1 MLIVLINCYQNVVTS
16 YLLKKPRALNSKSTP
31 QLNAGLQASTVVDN
45 PQVLPSTYILY
56 RISQIN
62 ARFFRASL
70 QRKRARRNILP
81 RSSPTLTCGYY
92 HLCLLLMNSLKRSK
106 SILACVTTSSRS
118 EPVMIGFSAP
128 PLQWNQ

>member
-56 RISQIN
+56 RMSWFN

-81 RSSPTLTCGYY
+81 RSYYTVTCGYY
-92 HLCLLLMNSLKRSK
+92 TCYYAGMYSKPIISLKYPQVHCS
-106 SILACVTTSSRS
+106 V
-118 EPVMIGFSAP
+118 IGLKYTYLVIYLFP
-128 PLQWNQ
+128 R